1 MLKGC
6 HTGFSVF
13 FTTSVLWQMVNLEG
27 GRNLKAGAVAE
38 AVGSAASWLAL
49 HGSLNLLSPNN
60 LPRDDS
66 THTLVPYRFA
76 MDQSDGCNSSFG
88 FSIPR
93 SFQFVST

>member
-1 MLKGC
+1 MCGGK
-6 HTGFSVF
+6 GFSHI
-13 FTTSVLWQMVNLEG
+13 TLLGAAHHPGKPRQELERNLEAEF
-27 GRNLKAGAVAE
+27 KAKTE
-38 AVGSAASWLAL
+38 DDAASWLAL